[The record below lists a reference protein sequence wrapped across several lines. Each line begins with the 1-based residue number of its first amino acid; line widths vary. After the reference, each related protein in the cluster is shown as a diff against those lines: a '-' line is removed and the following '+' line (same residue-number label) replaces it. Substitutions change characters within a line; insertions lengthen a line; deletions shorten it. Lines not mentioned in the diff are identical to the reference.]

1 MITRNIFSDII
12 FISVLAV
19 FQVVVLSRVN
29 ILGEYTPVMYPM
41 FVMFYPFFRN
51 KYIFLLLSFLLGFVI
66 DANIGTWGV
75 NAFATTLIAYFRTI
89 IFRTST
95 DSDTDFFSFQSIQW
109 SQFIFFIL
117 MSVFLH
123 QFIVQFL
130 EYFKLSRAVD
140 ILINV
145 CITSIISFFFI
156 LVYAIAF
163 RIKEKV

>member
-51 KYIFLLLSFLLGFVI
+51 KYIFLFVFQWPLC
-66 DANIGTWGV
+66 TSTV
-75 NAFATTLIAYFRTI
+75 IAYFRTI

-145 CITSIISFFFI
+145 CITSIISFFFM